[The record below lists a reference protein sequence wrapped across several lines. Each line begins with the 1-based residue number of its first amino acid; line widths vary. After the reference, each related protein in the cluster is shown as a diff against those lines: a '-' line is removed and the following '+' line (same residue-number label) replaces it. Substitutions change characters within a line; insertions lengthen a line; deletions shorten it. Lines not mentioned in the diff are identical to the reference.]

1 MAAAPVMPLVRSVQS
16 QYSPA
21 NHPGHKAGSQ
31 EENTMSHLCI
41 SSLVVQTQPSLLA
54 DVRGRLNALSEA
66 EVLGENDEG
75 KLVVVLDTASNRE
88 AANLITDIQ
97 NQAGIL
103 SATLIYQYDDQFEPQ
118 VEDAA

>member
-1 MAAAPVMPLVRSVQS
+1 
-16 QYSPA
+16 
-21 NHPGHKAGSQ
+21 
-31 EENTMSHLCI
+31 MSHLCI

-54 DVRGRLNALSEA
+54 DVRGRLNALPEA

-75 KLVVVLDTASNRE
+75 KLVVVLDTTSNRE

-97 NQAGIL
+97 HQAGVL

>member
-1 MAAAPVMPLVRSVQS
+1 
-16 QYSPA
+16 
-21 NHPGHKAGSQ
+21 
-31 EENTMSHLCI
+31 MSHICI
-41 SSLVVQTQPSLLA
+41 SSLVIQTQPVLLA
-54 DVRGRLNALSEA
+54 DVRSRLTAIPEA

-75 KLVVVLDTASNRE
+75 KLVVVLDTASSRQ

-103 SATLIYQYDDQFEPQ
+103 SATLVYQYDDQFEPQ

>member
-1 MAAAPVMPLVRSVQS
+1 V
-16 QYSPA
+16 
-21 NHPGHKAGSQ
+21 
-31 EENTMSHLCI
+31 SHICI
-41 SSLVVQTQPSLLA
+41 SSLVIQTQPVLLA
-54 DVRGRLNALSEA
+54 DVRSRLTAIPEA

-75 KLVVVLDTASNRE
+75 KLIVVLDTASSRQ

-103 SATLIYQYDDQFEPQ
+103 SATLVYQYDDQFEPQ